1 MSEKFKLYLNQ
12 STFKYIIMARIRPV
26 LFTSKQYKDGTYPVM
41 IRVSHRGK
49 MKYFSMK
56 ISVPKDHWD
65 EKEDLLNIKIKD
77 FSKIYKRRNLEIRKS
92 QLKFMEIVND
102 FEMLDRNYTV
112 DDIARKYE
120 GVSGVF
126 FNTYAEDLIQELE
139 SIDKMGN
146 ASAYRSASLA
156 LIRFM
161 GKESITFKEIDY
173 TLIKK
178 FETHMISSGMK
189 TNGISCYMRT
199 IRAIYNRAIKEGFA
213 KRENYPFLHYK
224 VKSEKTQKR
233 ALTKDQIKQIRDL
246 DLSSDP
252 GHEQAR
258 DLFMFSFYCMGISF
272 VDIAHLKVKNILN
285 KRINYSRQKTSQ
297 KYTIALVEP
306 ALEIIFKYSNLK
318 NLNEYVFPLLTRD
331 HPEMHK
337 LYAAKSTRNRTKLK
351 QVGKLLDLPITLT
364 PYVARH
370 SWATIAKRSGIPT
383 AVISEGLGHTTE
395 RTTQIYLD
403 SFENE
408 VLDTANRLIT
418 L

>member
-1 MSEKFKLYLNQ
+1 
-12 STFKYIIMARIRPV
+12 MARIKAV
-26 LFTSKQYKDGTYPVM
+26 LFTSREYKDETYPVM
-41 IRVSHRGK
+41 IRVTQRRK
-49 MKYFSMK
+49 LKYFSMK

-65 EKEDLLNIKIKD
+65 EKEDLLNVKVKD
-77 FSKIYKRRNLEIRKS
+77 FSQIYKRKNIEIRKC
-92 QLKFMEIVND
+92 QLKLMEIVSDLEALNH
-102 FEMLDRNYTV
+102 LYTV
-112 DDIARKYE
+112 EDIDRRYNV
-120 GVSGVF
+120 GSGAL
-126 FNTYAEDLIQELE
+126 FNTYADNLIQELE
-139 SIDKMGN
+139 SINKMGN

-161 GKESITFKEIDY
+161 GKESICFEEIDY

-178 FETHMISSGMK
+178 FETHMISCGMK

-213 KRENYPFLHYK
+213 KRENYPFVHYK

-233 ALTKDQIKQIRDL
+233 ALTKEQIIQIRNI
-246 DLSSDP
+246 DLSSDS
-252 GHEQAR
+252 GKEQAR

-272 VDIAHLKVKNILN
+272 VDIAHLKVQNVHDE
-285 KRINYSRQKTSQ
+285 RINYSRQKTSQ

-306 ALEIIFKYSNLK
+306 ALEIIEKYSDLQNPSD
-318 NLNEYVFPLLTRD
+318 YVFPLLERNHT
-331 HPEMHK
+331 EMHK
-337 LYAAKSTRNRTKLK
+337 LYAARATRNRTKLK
-351 QVGKLLDLPITLT
+351 QVGKIIDLPITLT

-370 SWATIAKRSGIPT
+370 SWATIAKRSGVPT

-418 L
+418 LW

>member
-1 MSEKFKLYLNQ
+1 
-12 STFKYIIMARIRPV
+12 MARIKV
-26 LFTSKQYKDGTYPVM
+26 LLFTSRQYKDETYPVM
-41 IRVSHRGK
+41 IRVTHRRK
-49 MKYFSMK
+49 VKYFSMK

-65 EKEDLLNIKIKD
+65 EKENLLNVKIKD
-77 FSKIYKRRNLEIRKS
+77 SSKIYKRKNFEIRKS
-92 QLKFMEIVND
+92 QLKLMGIVND
-102 FEMLDRNYTV
+102 LDSLNHLYTV
-112 DDIARKYE
+112 DDIEKRY
-120 GVSGVF
+120 SGRIGLD
-126 FNTYAEDLIQELE
+126 FNTYAENLIQELE

-161 GKESITFKEIDY
+161 GKDSISFEEIDY

-178 FETHMISSGMK
+178 FETHMISRGMK

-233 ALTKDQIKQIRDL
+233 ALTKEQIKQIRDV

-285 KRINYSRQKTSQ
+285 ERINYSRQKTSQ

-306 ALEIIFKYSNLK
+306 ALEIILKYSNLK
-318 NLNEYVFPLLTRD
+318 NLNEYVFPLLE
-331 HPEMHK
+331 HNHSEMHK
-337 LYAAKSTRNRTKLK
+337 LYAKRATRNRTKLI

-370 SWATIAKRSGIPT
+370 SWATIAKRSGVPT

-408 VLDTANRLIT
+408 VLDAANRMIT